1 MNKKLKQL
9 DEDISTKLIKLSN
22 KYPIVSYEYLVE
34 IQKVC
39 EWAKMELLA
48 IELQKHYELLKRN
61 TTRNK

>member
-1 MNKKLKQL
+1 MKEKLKQL

-22 KYPIVSYEYLVE
+22 KYPIVSYQYLVE

-48 IELQKHYELLKRN
+48 IELQKTNGYKKR
-61 TTRNK
+61 K